1 MFPCIS
7 PCRPTKAGRRPAGT
21 RVAAALT
28 LLLLAACGPAEPL
41 LVGIE
46 EVTVIAPERLEGWG
60 TVLRVQVRLENRG
73 DAPVH
78 VFMDL
83 LQVVGE
89 NGSRGTVREFRD
101 RYRIQ
106 QARTGD
112 EEQRRGFEAMFAGV
126 GIQGAPVLELIQAQV
141 EVQPGQVLT
150 RALPFLL
157 KEDKADTRYAMD
169 FAYHDDATDRIT
181 RLNLSVTGK

>member
-1 MFPCIS
+1 MFPRIS
-7 PCRPTKAGRRPAGT
+7 PCRPIEAGRRAAG
-21 RVAAALT
+21 RWAALAA
-28 LLLLAACGPAEPL
+28 LLLAGCGPAEPL

-46 EVTVIAPERLEGWG
+46 DAAVLAPERLEGWG
-60 TVLRVQVRLENRG
+60 TVLQVQVRVENRG

-78 VFMDL
+78 VFTDL

-101 RYRIQ
+101 RYRMQ

-112 EEQRRGFEAMFAGV
+112 EEQRRSFDAMFAAV
-126 GIQGAPVLELIQAQV
+126 GIHGDHLRELVQAQIAV
-141 EVQPGQVLT
+141 LPGQTLQ
-150 RALPFLL
+150 RSLPFLL
-157 KEDKADTRYAMD
+157 KGEKADTRYTLE

-181 RLNLSVTGK
+181 RLNLPVKAK